1 MNESLQSDRIK
12 QKKQSKAYEAELQ
25 AVLDFLEQHPE
36 KNASE
41 DKKFLTFFDTDQL
54 EERLS
59 WAKSLSGESKQVFVD
74 QLLKA
79 QKLGPKRKVAIA
91 PEFSELKKLAAL
103 FPNFSEAINIV
114 EQRVHLSMLTSG
126 NSFRLPP
133 LLLSG
138 PPGTGK
144 SEFSRRLANLLK
156 VPAVFIDIASLE
168 ASFKI
173 TGLDA
178 GYTSGTPGLIW
189 SALQNEC
196 MSPVIVLDEIE
207 KQPTST
213 KDSGTGI
220 FLNMLE
226 PSTAAHWQDSAMRL
240 PVNASRIFWI
250 ATCNRSD
257 LIDPAL
263 RSRFVELEIQIPDEN
278 QLMAVIRSIHGD
290 LLEQEAWGKF
300 VDPILDEGCMACLKH
315 LAPRQVKRALEDGY
329 AQAASQGRRR
339 IQKEDLKVQKQIHRS
354 NRIGFI

>member
-1 MNESLQSDRIK
+1 MNESRQSDRIK
-12 QKKQSKAYEAELQ
+12 QTQSKGFETELQ
-25 AVLDFLEQHPE
+25 AVLDFLKQHQE
-36 KNASE
+36 KNATE
-41 DKKFLTFFDTDQL
+41 EKKFLTFFDADQL
-54 EERLS
+54 EERIT
-59 WAKSLSGESKQVFVD
+59 WAKSLSGESKQVFMD

-79 QKLGPKRKVAIA
+79 KKLGPMRKVATA

-114 EQRVHLSMLTSG
+114 EQRVHLSMLTSA

-133 LLLSG
+133 LLFSG

-173 TGLDA
+173 TGLDS

-250 ATCNRSD
+250 ATCNRAD

-263 RSRFVELEIQIPDEN
+263 KSRFVEVEIQIPDEN
-278 QLMAVIRSIHGD
+278 QLIAVIRSIHSD
-290 LLEQEAWGKF
+290 LLEQEDWGKF
-300 VDPILDEGCMACLKH
+300 VDPVLDETCVACLQN
-315 LAPRQVKRALEDGY
+315 LAPRQIKRAIEDGY
-329 AQAASQGRRR
+329 AQAASHGRRR
-339 IQKEDLKVQKQIHRS
+339 LQKEDLKFQKQIYRS
-354 NRIGFI
+354 SRIGFF

>member
-1 MNESLQSDRIK
+1 MNESRQSDRIK
-12 QKKQSKAYEAELQ
+12 QAQSKVYETELQ
-25 AVLDFLEQHPE
+25 AVLDFLEQHKE

-41 DKKFLTFFDTDQL
+41 EKNFLTFFDTNQL
-54 EERLS
+54 EERIT

-79 QKLGPKRKVAIA
+79 KKLGPRRKVATA
-91 PEFSELKKLAAL
+91 PQFSELKKLAAL
-103 FPNFSEAINIV
+103 FPNFSEAITIV
-114 EQRVHLSMLTSG
+114 EQRVHLSMLTLE

-173 TGLDA
+173 TGLDS

-213 KDSGTGI
+213 KDSGSGI

-226 PSTAAHWQDSAMRL
+226 PSTAAHWQDSALRL

-250 ATCNRSD
+250 ATCNSSD

-278 QLMAVIRSIHGD
+278 QLIAVIRSIHRD
-290 LLEQEAWGKF
+290 LLEQEDWGKF
-300 VDPILDEGCMACLKH
+300 VDPVLDETCVACLQN
-315 LAPRQVKRALEDGY
+315 LAPRQIKQAIEDGY

-339 IQKEDLKVQKQIHRS
+339 LQKKDLKIQKQIHRS